1 MKIGSVFL
9 LLFLGFGAVKGQNKL
24 SVAPLYPLK
33 KKMTSSI
40 NFVKSAP
47 VATFTPKVTPP
58 LSPHTYYDQCFG
70 YFCKKEWNFEQR
82 TKVPLKFRLGT
93 YQEAQ
98 RIEGK

>member
-1 MKIGSVFL
+1 MKISSVFL

-24 SVAPLYPLK
+24 FVAPLYPLQ
-33 KKMTSSI
+33 KKMTPAI
-40 NFVKSAP
+40 TFVKPLP
-47 VATFTPKVTPP
+47 VATFTPKVAPP

-82 TKVPLKFRLGT
+82 TKVPLKFRLGS

>member
-9 LLFLGFGAVKGQNKL
+9 LLFLGFSAVNGQNKL
-24 SVAPLYPLK
+24 IVAPLYPLQ

-40 NFVKSAP
+40 TFVKPLP
-47 VATFTPKVTPP
+47 VATFTPRVTPP
-58 LSPHTYYDQCFG
+58 LSSHAYYDQCFG
-70 YFCKKEWNFEQR
+70 YFCKKEWIFEQR